1 MNILKQISAVAVAAM
16 ANIMAVAQPSSYVD
30 PMIGTDGM
38 GHTFPGP
45 CVPFGLVQ
53 LSPDTENVP
62 HNIDGKYQPET
73 YQYCAGY
80 RWSDET
86 ILGFSHTHLSGTGHS
101 DLGDILIMPGTGEVR
116 LEPGTASE
124 PGSGYR

>member
-45 CVPFGLVQ
+45 
-53 LSPDTENVP
+53 
-62 HNIDGKYQPET
+62 
-73 YQYCAGY
+73 
-80 RWSDET
+80 
-86 ILGFSHTHLSGTGHS
+86 
-101 DLGDILIMPGTGEVR
+101 
-116 LEPGTASE
+116 
-124 PGSGYR
+124 